1 MERERQETISF
12 ARHRGPNLGAM
23 AGVYTVLFLAN
34 LGVTAILTKGG
45 HFPSPFITPDSAR
58 AFFSEHADAVRISA
72 FLQFGSAIPLGIFT
86 ATAVSRL
93 QFLGVNVVAGVFISL
108 VGGFAASAFAAGSA
122 LLQWVLGQPG
132 IAGQSEVMRALH
144 LLSFV
149 TGGVGFVVT
158 FGLLLAGISVISW
171 FTRSLP
177 RWLVW
182 LGLIA
187 AGIAE
192 ISSLSLLFGF
202 VGYLLPAARF
212 AGLVWLVAAGFLLP
226 RSRADAHK
234 NRGRQLAA

>member
-1 MERERQETISF
+1 MERERQETISET
-12 ARHRGPNLGAM
+12 RHRGPNLGAL
-23 AGVYTVLFLAN
+23 AAVYTALFLAN
-34 LGVTAILTKGG
+34 LGVTAVLTRGG

-58 AFFSEHADAVRISA
+58 AFFSEHGDAVRISA
-72 FLQFGSAIPLGIFT
+72 FLQFGAAIPLGIFT

-93 QFLGVNVVAGVFISL
+93 QFLGVNVAGVFISL
-108 VGGFAASAFAAGSA
+108 FGGFAASAFAAASA

-132 IAGQSEVMRALH
+132 IAEQSEVMRALH
-144 LLSFV
+144 LLSFA
-149 TGGVGFVVT
+149 TGGVGFVVS

-171 FTRSLP
+171 FTRFLP

-187 AGIAE
+187 AGVAE
-192 ISSLSLLFGF
+192 VSSLSLLFGP

-234 NRGRQLAA
+234 NRGRRLAA